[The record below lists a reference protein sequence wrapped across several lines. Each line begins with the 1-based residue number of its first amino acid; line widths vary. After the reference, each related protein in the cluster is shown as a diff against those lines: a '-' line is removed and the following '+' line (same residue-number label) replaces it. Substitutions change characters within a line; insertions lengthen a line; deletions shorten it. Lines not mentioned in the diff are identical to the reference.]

1 MVEVTGQGRA
11 EAAPSAAPAELPAP
25 VSAVPEAPPEEP
37 VREPVVHEPRPP
49 RRIRQ
54 PVDLGRAIVALLGAA
69 LLVGLGEVAVGTT
82 SGVEQDILGV
92 SAYIPSW
99 LLDVIAVVVVLGLLA
114 LPLIIAIDQVVRRRS
129 PWILDELLAAALGFL
144 LAYGLSLVL
153 SAYASRDLLDALTR
167 GEATDLGLP
176 VAPFLAALVAFVS
189 ATGVAGRPR
198 LQLLT
203 YITFA
208 GLILESLIG
217 GLSTP
222 LALLVTLLVG
232 RAAGLGVRYA
242 LGTPNPRPG
251 GAEIALALRR
261 IGIEAAELRAVDP
274 QVEDSRRYLVQT
286 APGRLY
292 DVAVLDRDQQGAAL
306 VYRLWRRIRLRTPMQ
321 RRALLSLRAALEHE
335 ALLSYAA
342 TAAGARTPRLVGV
355 SDVGHDAALLAYEKV
370 PGRTLDEVSADE
382 VTDHGL
388 AQVWQ
393 QFTILASRRIVPRS
407 LTADRLLLDDAGT
420 LWLIDVRS
428 GDVAASDLQ
437 IRLDAAQ
444 LLVTTAL
451 LVGTER
457 ALDAA
462 VDAIGPEQV
471 ARALP
476 LLQPIA
482 LSGQTRAELR
492 QHRGLLT
499 ELRDAALKQLPQAD
513 VEPVQVERVRPRTL
527 LTIVGGAVAAYILL
541 SQLGS
546 VDPVS
551 IFSRA
556 SLSWAL
562 IALGFS
568 ALTYVAAALSL
579 MGFVPQRL
587 DFIGTFFAQ
596 VAGSFVKLVAP
607 PAVGGVAVNA
617 RFVQRSGVDPALA
630 VASVG
635 LWQVFAFVFHVALL
649 LLSGLI
655 TGSSA
660 SNELIPSRSVFYAVV
675 AVVLILAAAFAVPQ
689 ARRLLRDRVQPMLTR
704 IIPRL
709 LDMLQTPTKLAL
721 GIGGNLLLTAAFVL
735 CLYASIQAFG
745 ETLPI
750 WSIAVVYLAGS
761 ALGSAAPTPGGLG
774 AVEAALSAGLT
785 AAGLPGATAVSAVLL
800 FRLVTFW
807 LPVLPGWLCFTA
819 LQRRGAI

>member
-1 MVEVTGQGRA
+1 MA
-11 EAAPSAAPAELPAP
+11 
-25 VSAVPEAPPEEP
+25 
-37 VREPVVHEPRPP
+37 EPVVHEPRPP

-69 LLVGLGEVAVGTT
+69 LLVALGEVAVGTT

-92 SAYIPSW
+92 SRYTPSW

-114 LPLIIAIDQVVRRRS
+114 LPLIIAIDQIVRRRS
-129 PWILDELLAAALGFL
+129 AWILDELLAAALGFL

-167 GEATDLGLP
+167 GEGTDLELP

-203 YITFA
+203 YITFS

-232 RAAGLGVRYA
+232 RAAGVGVRYA
-242 LGTPNPRPG
+242 LGTPNARPG
-251 GAEIALALRR
+251 GAEIALVLRR
-261 IGIEAAELRAVDP
+261 IGIDATELRAVDP
-274 QVEDSRRYLVQT
+274 QMEDSRRYLVQT
-286 APGRLY
+286 VAGRLY

-306 VYRLWRRIRLRTPMQ
+306 LYRLWRRIRLRTPMQ

-342 TAAGARTPRLVGV
+342 TAAGARTPRLMGV
-355 SDVGHDAALLAYEKV
+355 SDVGHDAALLTYEKV
-370 PGRTLDEVSADE
+370 DGRTLDEVPADD
-382 VTDHGL
+382 VTDHVL
-388 AQVWQ
+388 AQAWQ
-393 QFTILASRRIVPRS
+393 QFTILESRRIVPRS
-407 LTADRLLLDDAGT
+407 LTADRLLLDDVGT

-451 LVGTER
+451 LIGTER

-462 VDAIGPEQV
+462 VNAIGPEQV
-471 ARALP
+471 TRALP

-482 LSGQTRAELR
+482 LSRHTRAELR
-492 QHRGLLT
+492 QHKGLLT
-499 ELRDAALKQLPQAD
+499 ELRDAALKRLPQAD

-655 TGSSA
+655 TGSRAGS
-660 SNELIPSRSVFYAVV
+660 ELVPSRTVFYAVV
-675 AVVLILAAAFAVPQ
+675 AVVLTLAAAFAVPQ

-807 LPVLPGWLCFTA
+807 LPVLPGWLCFSI
-819 LQRRGAI
+819 LQRRNAI

>member
-1 MVEVTGQGRA
+1 MTGQGRTD
-11 EAAPSAAPAELPAP
+11 AAPPPAPADSPTSVTSPLELAEDAPIQAP
-25 VSAVPEAPPEEP
+25 VVIEP
-37 VREPVVHEPRPP
+37 TPK

-54 PVDLGRAIVALLGAA
+54 PADLGRTIIAVVGAGVLVALGQI
-69 LLVGLGEVAVGTT
+69 AVGTT

-99 LLDVIAVVVVLGLLA
+99 VLDIVAVIVVLGLLA
-114 LPLIIAIDQVVRRRS
+114 LPVTIAVDQIVRRRS
-129 PWILDELLAAALGFL
+129 AWILDELLAAALGFL

-167 GEATDLGLP
+167 GEATDIELP

-189 ATGVAGRPR
+189 ATGVAGRRR

-203 YITFA
+203 YVTFA

-232 RAAGLGVRYA
+232 RASGLGVRYV
-242 LGTPNPRPG
+242 LGTPNPRPR
-251 GAEIALALRR
+251 GAEIALVLRR
-261 IGIEAAELRAVDP
+261 IGIDAAELRAVDP

-286 APGRLY
+286 TSGRLY

-306 VYRLWRRIRLRTPMQ
+306 VYRVWRRIRLRSPMQ
-321 RRALLSLRAALEHE
+321 RRALLSLRGALEHE

-342 TAAGARTPRLVGV
+342 SAAGARTPRLVGV
-355 SDVGHDAALLAYEKV
+355 SDVGPDAVLLAYEKV
-370 PGRTLDEVSADE
+370 EGRTLDEVPLDDL
-382 VTDHGL
+382 TDDVL
-388 AQVWQ
+388 AQAWQ
-393 QFTILASRRIVPRS
+393 QFTNLVERRIVPRS
-407 LTADRLLLDDAGT
+407 LTKNRMLLDDAAT

-428 GDVAASDLQ
+428 GEVAASDLQ

-444 LLVTTAL
+444 LLTTTAL
-451 LVGTER
+451 LVGTDR

-462 VDAIGPEQV
+462 LTAVGPDQV

-476 LLQPIA
+476 MLQPIA
-482 LSGQTRAELR
+482 LSGHTRAELR
-492 QHRGLLT
+492 HHKGLLT
-499 ELRDAALKQLPQAD
+499 DLREAALKRLPQAEI
-513 VEPVQVERVRPRTL
+513 EPIQVERVRARTL
-527 LTIVGGAVAAYILL
+527 LTIVGGAVALYIVLT
-541 SQLGS
+541 QLGS
-546 VDPVS
+546 VNPVRIIS
-551 IFSRA
+551 SA
-556 SLSWAL
+556 SLEWAL

-568 ALTYVAAALSL
+568 VLTFGAAALSL

-587 DFIGTFFAQ
+587 KFVDTVLAQ

-607 PAVGGVAVNA
+607 PAVGGVALNV

-635 LWQVFAFVFHVALL
+635 VWQVFAFVFHVALL
-649 LLSGLI
+649 LLSGFI
-655 TGSSA
+655 TGSQA
-660 SNELIPSRSVFYAVV
+660 SSDASELVPSRTVLFVVV
-675 AVVLILAAAFAVPQ
+675 AVVLLLAAAFAVPQ
-689 ARRLLRDRVQPMLTR
+689 ARRLLRDRVQPILTR

-709 LDMLQTPTKLAL
+709 LDMLQTPRKLAL
-721 GIGGNLLLTAAFVL
+721 GVGGNLLLTIAFVL
-735 CLYASIQAFG
+735 CLYASIRAFG
-745 ETLPI
+745 GSLSI
-750 WSIAVVYLAGS
+750 ASIAVVYLAGS

-785 AAGLPGATAVSAVLL
+785 AAGLPGSTAVSSVLL

-807 LPVLPGWLCFTA
+807 LPVLPGWLCFSA